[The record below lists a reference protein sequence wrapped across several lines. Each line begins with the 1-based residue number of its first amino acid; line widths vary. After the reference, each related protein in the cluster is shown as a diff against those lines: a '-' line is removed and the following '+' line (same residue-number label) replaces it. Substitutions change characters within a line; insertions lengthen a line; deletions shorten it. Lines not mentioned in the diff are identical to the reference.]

1 MDDQMSCDP
10 QSPDRG
16 GQLITGQV
24 AFPERTG
31 PKPLLLPATAINTV
45 GIPSPEK
52 SNECFHMYLVFA
64 CTEFLKSHATTI
76 NCCCN
81 NLSDVE
87 SLQNFLGILMFR
99 H

>member
-31 PKPLLLPATAINTV
+31 PRPLLLPATAINTV

-52 SNECFHMYLVFA
+52 SNECFNMYRVCA
-64 CTEFLKSHATTI
+64 CKEFQSHATTI
-76 NCCCN
+76 ICCYY

-87 SLQNFLGILMFR
+87 SLQNFIGFLML
-99 H
+99 

>member
-31 PKPLLLPATAINTV
+31 PRPLLLPATAINTV

-52 SNECFHMYLVFA
+52 SNECFNRYRVCA
-64 CTEFLKSHATTI
+64 CKEFQSHATTI
-76 NCCCN
+76 ICCYY

-87 SLQNFLGILMFR
+87 SLQNFIGFLIF
-99 H
+99 

>member
-31 PKPLLLPATAINTV
+31 PRPLLLPATAINTV

-52 SNECFHMYLVFA
+52 SHECVNIYSLAKSLTTNYHY
-64 CTEFLKSHATTI
+64 FL
-76 NCCCN
+76 
-81 NLSDVE
+81 L
-87 SLQNFLGILMFR
+87 
-99 H
+99 